1 MDHFL
6 EKIDTHTLS
15 LLQQGDE
22 KAFDTIFWKYNPRVF
37 HFIHSLLY
45 DKILAEDL
53 TQNVFLKIWE
63 RHQELF
69 IRISNR
75 KKALKRIF
83 SQ

>member
-45 DKILAEDL
+45 DKIEKL
-53 TQNVFLKIWE
+53 
-63 RHQELF
+63 QEKVSVYFNFPSSWF
-69 IRISNR
+69 I
-75 KKALKRIF
+75 
-83 SQ
+83 

>member
-45 DKILAEDL
+45 DKMKYTGIIFPE
-53 TQNVFLKIWE
+53 NSVE
-63 RHQELF
+63 SLF
-69 IRISNR
+69 VT
-75 KKALKRIF
+75 LL
-83 SQ
+83 

>member
-37 HFIHSLLY
+37 HFIHS
-45 DKILAEDL
+45 KAA
-53 TQNVFLKIWE
+53 
-63 RHQELF
+63 LF
-69 IRISNR
+69 IDGNKYSFI
-75 KKALKRIF
+75 
-83 SQ
+83 

>member
-53 TQNVFLKIWE
+53 TQKC
-63 RHQELF
+63 
-69 IRISNR
+69 ISEDLGKTSGYQTGR
-75 KKALKRIF
+75 RL
-83 SQ
+83 

>member
-37 HFIHSLLY
+37 HFYSFPSI
-45 DKILAEDL
+45 
-53 TQNVFLKIWE
+53 
-63 RHQELF
+63 
-69 IRISNR
+69 
-75 KKALKRIF
+75 
-83 SQ
+83 

>member
-53 TQNVFLKIWE
+53 TQNEDLGKTSGYQTGRRF
-63 RHQELF
+63 
-69 IRISNR
+69 
-75 KKALKRIF
+75 
-83 SQ
+83 